1 MAQRDLTHLSAFLDQ
16 LRPLIPEPAA
26 AQFNL
31 LIILQVSSR
40 EVPICR
46 LLAALMEPN
55 GAHGLGVF
63 PMQQFLTDILG
74 QSCGW
79 TSPSIPGAE
88 SRSFP
93 LR

>member
-31 LIILQVSSR
+31 LNILQVSSR

-46 LLAALMEPN
+46 LLAALMEPRC
-55 GAHGLGVF
+55 V
-63 PMQQFLTDILG
+63 
-74 QSCGW
+74 
-79 TSPSIPGAE
+79 
-88 SRSFP
+88 
-93 LR
+93 

>member
-31 LIILQVSSR
+31 LNILQVSSR

-46 LLAALMEPN
+46 LLAALWN
-55 GAHGLGVF
+55 QTG
-63 PMQQFLTDILG
+63 PM
-74 QSCGW
+74 GW
-79 TSPSIPGAE
+79 E
-88 SRSFP
+88 FSRCSSF
-93 LR
+93 

>member
-1 MAQRDLTHLSAFLDQ
+1 MTQRDLTHLSAFLDQ

-31 LIILQVSSR
+31 LNILQVSSR

-55 GAHGLGVF
+55 GAHGL
-63 PMQQFLTDILG
+63 
-74 QSCGW
+74 
-79 TSPSIPGAE
+79 A
-88 SRSFP
+88 SFP
-93 LR
+93 DAAVSDRYSGAKLSAGRF